1 MISSAFESLMPRW
14 FKALNGFRRKPNDN
28 KRKTKEMLKVQRK

>member
-14 FKALNGFRRKPNDN
+14 FKVLTGFRRKPYDN
-28 KRKTKEMLKVQRK
+28 KTKEMLKVQRK

>member
-14 FKALNGFRRKPNDN
+14 FKVLTGFRRKPNDN
-28 KRKTKEMLKVQRK
+28 KRENKEMLKVQRE